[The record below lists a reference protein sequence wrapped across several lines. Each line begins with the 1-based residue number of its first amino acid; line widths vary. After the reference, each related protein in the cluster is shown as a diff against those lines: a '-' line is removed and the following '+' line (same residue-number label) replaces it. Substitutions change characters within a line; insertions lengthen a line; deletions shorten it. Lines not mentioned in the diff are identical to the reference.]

1 MKLLVRF
8 LTRQQILLPKEN
20 VHAGFSPWLFAQHE
34 LLGAAGGVAQDAL
47 VVAALMSTELAQA
60 SLVEER
66 MYVPAAFLGLVF
78 LGLLITPPLLRLLA
92 AS

>member
-1 MKLLVRF
+1 
-8 LTRQQILLPKEN
+8 
-20 VHAGFSPWLFAQHE
+20 
-34 LLGAAGGVAQDAL
+34 
-47 VVAALMSTELAQA
+47 MSTELAQA